1 MQTICQHKALIT
13 HRNVGG
19 KMPKP
24 ISQLITAWLAA
35 FLAITPLRSTPN
47 EADAR
52 LIIFR
57 VHGPAFTVPC
67 VIKFAGKDVGFV
79 GNKRY
84 LELVVPKGT
93 YQVSATDS
101 FGSKETAL
109 AVLEIELAAEQ
120 PKFIQCKRAPGLS
133 PFGNFQISMSNEA
146 TFENFKPKLKLQDQ
160 SRMKRDGS

>member
-1 MQTICQHKALIT
+1 
-13 HRNVGG
+13 
-19 KMPKP
+19 MPKP
-24 ISQLITAWLAA
+24 SSL
-35 FLAITPLRSTPN
+35 FFAIVMSVGLVKATSVFAQSEN
-47 EADAR
+47 QSR

-57 VHGPAFTVPC
+57 VNGPAFTVPC
-67 VIKFAGKDVGFV
+67 VIKIAGKDVGFV

-93 YQVSATDS
+93 YQISVTDS

-109 AVLEIELAAEQ
+109 AVLEIELDAQ
-120 PKFIQCKRAPGLS
+120 RPKFIQCKRAPGLS

-160 SRMKRDGS
+160 SKMRRDGI